1 MDMIQEFQWAES
13 MNCAVTVCDKEGVIL
28 YMNAPARE
36 LYRKH
41 GDLIGTN
48 LLGCHS
54 ERSRGI
60 IRSYTISKQG
70 LRKMIY
76 QTPWRKDGEVAGIVE
91 ISMII
96 PEELP
101 HYDRG

>member
-48 LLGCHS
+48 L
-54 ERSRGI
+54 RRMPF
-60 IRSYTISKQG
+60 RAFARYN
-70 LRKMIY
+70 
-76 QTPWRKDGEVAGIVE
+76 P
-91 ISMII
+91 
-96 PEELP
+96 P
-101 HYDRG
+101 HA